1 MDEEGGNGLRTNLSR
16 AATSLALL
24 AATAALTACGSS
36 SSPSGSGSGSA
47 GGSTGGTHGKVTLS
61 FVNWDGG
68 MQSAVDQWNKE
79 NPDIQVQLSK
89 PSGTGYTLYNKL
101 ITNNAAGTNP
111 DVTEVEY
118 QALPALIANKVVVP
132 IDQYIGDISAG
143 FDKSSLAQVQ
153 FEGKTYGVPQNVCP
167 MVFFYRKDIFDS
179 LGLKPPTT
187 WDEYAADAAT
197 VHAKNPKQ
205 YIGNFSAVDSGW
217 FAGLAQQA
225 GANWWTTSGTTW
237 NVAIDDAA
245 TQKVANYWSGLIDKG
260 LVSPEPN
267 WSPQWNTDMNNG
279 TIIGWVSAQWAPNQF
294 PSIAKDTSGKWV
306 AAQLPAW
313 TAGDPTVG
321 IWGGETEAVTSNSKH
336 PAEAAKFV
344 KWLNGSAEG
353 VKTLIQQVDVF
364 PASLAD
370 QSQDALKTP
379 PPFMS
384 DQADYNTLIA
394 SAAKNARTFQVWG
407 PNANVTF
414 DAYSNDFAAAL
425 QNKTPLTAALTQM
438 QQATVD
444 DLKKRGFS
452 VTG

>member
-1 MDEEGGNGLRTNLSR
+1 VTVKGDIEVRKTHTRTAAVLGLAVT
-16 AATSLALL
+16 AAVPSLAG
-24 AATAALTACGSS
+24 CSS
-36 SSPSGSGSGSA
+36 SGSPSA
-47 GGSTGGTHGKVTLS
+47 NTGPVTLT

-68 MQSAVDQWNKE
+68 MQAVVDQWNKE
-79 NPDIQVQLSK
+79 NPNIQVKLSK

-118 QALPALIANKVVVP
+118 QALPALISNKVVVP
-132 IDQYIGDISAG
+132 VDQYIGDISGQFSKA
-143 FDKSSLAQVQ
+143 SLAQVQ

-167 MVFFYRKDIFDS
+167 MVFFYRKDIFDQ
-179 LGLKPPTT
+179 LGLTAPTT
-187 WDEYAADAAT
+187 WAQYAQDAAAI
-197 VHAKNPKQ
+197 HARNPKQ

-225 GANWWTTSGTTW
+225 GADWWTTSGTTW

-245 TQKVANYWSGLIDKG
+245 TRKVADYWSNLIQQG

-267 WSPQWNTDMNNG
+267 WSPQWSTDMDNG
-279 TIIGWVSAQWAPNQF
+279 TIIGWVSAQWAPNQL
-294 PSIAKDTSGKWV
+294 PSIAKDTAGKWT
-306 AAQLPAW
+306 AAPLPAW

-321 IWGGETEAVTSNSKH
+321 IWGGETEAVTANSKH

-344 KWLNGSAEG
+344 KWMNSSTEG
-353 VKTLIQQVDVF
+353 VKLLIQNVDVF
-364 PASLAD
+364 PASLAN

-379 PPFMS
+379 PPYMS
-384 DQADYNTLIA
+384 NQPDYNTLMA
-394 SAAKNARTFQVWG
+394 QAAQNVRTFQIWG

-425 QNKTPLTAALTQM
+425 QNKSPLSGALTQM
-438 QQATVD
+438 QQATVND
-444 DLKKRGFS
+444 MKQRGFN
-452 VTG
+452 VTTS

>member
-1 MDEEGGNGLRTNLSR
+1 MRTNLSR

-36 SSPSGSGSGSA
+36 SSPAGSGST
-47 GGSTGGTHGKVTLS
+47 GGSTGAAHGKVTLS

-79 NPDIQVQLSK
+79 NPDIQVQLTK

-179 LGLKPPTT
+179 LGLKAPTT

-197 VHAKNPKQ
+197 IHAKNPKQ

-225 GANWWTTSGTTW
+225 GANWWTTTGTTW
-237 NVAIDDAA
+237 NVAINDAP

-267 WSPQWNTDMNNG
+267 WSPQWNTDMNSGNDHRLG
-279 TIIGWVSAQWAPNQF
+279 QRAVGAEPVPVDRQGHRRQVGRRAAAGLDRRGPDRGHLGRRDRGGDLELQAP
-294 PSIAKDTSGKWV
+294 GRGREV
-306 AAQLPAW
+306 REVAQLLRR
-313 TAGDPTVG
+313 GR
-321 IWGGETEAVTSNSKH
+321 
-336 PAEAAKFV
+336 
-344 KWLNGSAEG
+344 
-353 VKTLIQQVDVF
+353 
-364 PASLAD
+364 
-370 QSQDALKTP
+370 QDADPAGGRLP
-379 PPFMS
+379 GLAGRPEPGRAE
-384 DQADYNTLIA
+384 DP
-394 SAAKNARTFQVWG
+394 AAVHVRPART
-407 PNANVTF
+407 T
-414 DAYSNDFAAAL
+414 
-425 QNKTPLTAALTQM
+425 T
-438 QQATVD
+438 
-444 DLKKRGFS
+444 R
-452 VTG
+452 

>member
-1 MDEEGGNGLRTNLSR
+1 MRTNLMR
-16 AATSLALL
+16 GTAALTL
-24 AATAALTACGSS
+24 AATALAMTACSSSS
-36 SSPSGSGSGSA
+36 SSPKAGDKAGAASGG
-47 GGSTGGTHGKVTLS
+47 HGKVTLTY
-61 FVNWDGG
+61 VNWDGG
-68 MQSAVDQWNKE
+68 MQAAVDQWNQA

-118 QALPALIANKVVVP
+118 QALPALIANKVIVP
-132 IDQYIGDISAG
+132 IDQYVGDISAD
-143 FDKSSLAQVQ
+143 FDKSSLSQVQ

-237 NVAIDDAA
+237 NVAIDDAP
-245 TQKVANYWSGLIDKG
+245 TQKVANYWSNLIDKG

-267 WSPQWNTDMNNG
+267 WSPQWSTDMNSGN
-279 TIIGWVSAQWAPNQF
+279 IIGWVSAQWAPNQF
-294 PSIAKDTSGKWV
+294 PSVAKDTSGKWV
-306 AAQLPAW
+306 AAPLPAW

-344 KWLNGSAEG
+344 KWLNSSTEG
-353 VKTLIQQVDVF
+353 VKTLIQQVAAF
-364 PASLAD
+364 PASLSN

-384 DQADYNTLIA
+384 DQQDYNTLIA
-394 SAAKNARTFQVWG
+394 QAAKNVRTFQVWG

-425 QNKTPLTAALTQM
+425 QNKTPLSAALTQM